1 MSLSSLLVINEN
13 VPYINPLFENDTWT
27 VSYTFLFENSKRLHM
42 SFICMHFFF
51 RLSVNFYFV
60 VTFYYSTFF
69 IILENET
76 YTNHLAK

>member
-51 RLSVNFYFV
+51 LRLSVNFNFTVRPLSLY
-60 VTFYYSTFF
+60 F
-69 IILENET
+69 IIL
-76 YTNHLAK
+76 HFL

>member
-42 SFICMHFFF
+42 SFICMHFFL
-51 RLSVNFYFV
+51 RLSVNFYFTV
-60 VTFYYSTFF
+60 RPLSLHF
-69 IILENET
+69 IIL
-76 YTNHLAK
+76 HFL